1 MSEPRAEI
9 LGQLPLGAP
18 RALALPTS
26 PAAPSKGFED
36 GYREGMATA
45 RREAE
50 QLLEAAQGRLQQERE
65 TLQREYA
72 ERLRITQQVIDAFTA
87 EKQLIGDNQEQAVVA
102 LAYEALLRVLDDA
115 HAMRPL
121 LSRIVA
127 QRLANNPSGPLAI
140 RLSPQDVAR
149 IEADLAAHLASRSE
163 MILIADEKLSPGEC
177 FIDTPQGSEDVSLA
191 TQLNRLTSAWLAVL
205 GEAPASHSAG
215 GAR

>member
-9 LGQLPLGAP
+9 LRQLPPGEARPLT
-18 RALALPTS
+18 LPTS

-50 QLLEAAQGRLQQERE
+50 QLLDAAQARLQQERE

-72 ERLRITQQVIDAFTA
+72 ERVRITQQVIDSFTA
-87 EKQLIGDNQEQAVVA
+87 EKQRLADKQEQAVVA

-127 QRLANNPSGPLAI
+127 RRLANDPSGPLAI

-163 MILIADEKLSPGEC
+163 VILVADEKLSTGEC

-205 GEAPASHSAG
+205 GETPVSNPQG